1 MYMYMYMYIRV
12 LVIEIVYIITSEV
25 LKKVF
30 NSVHCRYFSNHDKKR
45 HVLEFVIHAYGT
57 FPHTAEVTFHSR
69 HVLSLY
75 VHIHIYE
82 PFCLCMQGWATDSR
96 KILLLDDELDEVL
109 DFGGDRY

>member
-1 MYMYMYMYIRV
+1 MYIHVRV
-12 LVIEIVYIITSEV
+12 IVYVIAIEG
-25 LKKVF
+25 LKKVAPF
-30 NSVHCRYFSNHDKKR
+30 LTTIKKACSR
-45 HVLEFVIHAYGT
+45 VFFIHAYGT
-57 FPHTAEVTFHSR
+57 FPNTAEVTFHYR
-69 HVLSLY
+69 RVLSLY